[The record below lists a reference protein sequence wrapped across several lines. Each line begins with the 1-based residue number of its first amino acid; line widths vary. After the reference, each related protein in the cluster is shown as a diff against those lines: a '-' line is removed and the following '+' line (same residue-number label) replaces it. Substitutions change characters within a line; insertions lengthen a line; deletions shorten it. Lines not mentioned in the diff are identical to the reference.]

1 MVQGAGGGA
10 NDLRSTLEEGHGVT
24 ARGSTGEPQ
33 KDDLHRMG
41 PKPGAALQLISCYDP
56 REIMV
61 PMLSGGM
68 FRCFIGG
75 TE

>member
-41 PKPGAALQLISCYDP
+41 PKPGARGFWDFLGGCSSAAHL
-56 REIMV
+56 
-61 PMLSGGM
+61 ML
-68 FRCFIGG
+68 
-75 TE
+75 